1 MGGLSAIDFGSITAV
16 ACNMARKICSGRL
29 LSILEGGYG
38 VPCFQPN
45 GKDIC
50 NNNSFHTLPI
60 APICSFDLNDDVP
73 DFIED
78 DVDVMLQQK
87 LEGCHHEGFIECV
100 KEHISALVKYS
111 S

>member
-38 VPCFQPN
+38 VPCCQPI
-45 GKDIC
+45 GKDIY
-50 NNNSFHTLPI
+50 NNNSFHTLPVTS
-60 APICSFDLNDDVP
+60 ICSSGLNDDVP
-73 DFIED
+73 DSMED

-87 LEGCHHEGFIECV
+87 LDGCHHEGFIECV
-100 KEHISALVKYS
+100 KEHICAL
-111 S
+111 